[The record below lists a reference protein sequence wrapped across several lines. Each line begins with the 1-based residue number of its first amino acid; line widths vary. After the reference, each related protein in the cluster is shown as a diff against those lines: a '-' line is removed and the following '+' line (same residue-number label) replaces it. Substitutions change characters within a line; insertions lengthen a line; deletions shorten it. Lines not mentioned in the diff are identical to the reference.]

1 MAERKQSGYQ
11 EQPQHIYVDGTAV
24 RREEHRTGYPGDHK
38 EQISRRVKRN
48 REKARHM
55 TMPYVLVL
63 LVATLATV
71 VICYQYLQL
80 QSSITNHKHQIQT
93 YQSKLSEIKIQNN
106 ADEES
111 LKIYTDLDYIY
122 EAATKELGMVYP
134 SEDQIIQYDKT
145 ESEYV
150 RQYEDIPTED

>member
-1 MAERKQSGYQ
+1 
-11 EQPQHIYVDGTAV
+11 
-24 RREEHRTGYPGDHK
+24 
-38 EQISRRVKRN
+38 
-48 REKARHM
+48 
-55 TMPYVLVL
+55 MPFVLVL

-134 SEDQIIQYDKT
+134 SDDQIIQYDNT
-145 ESEYV
+145 ECEYV
-150 RQYEDIPTED
+150 RQYDDIPTED